1 VAFAAKLS
9 AAIQVGAPV
18 ARTRFAL
25 IPYSL
30 VLHPSLRNKVPKIQ
44 RAILSVT
51 DKTGLVEF
59 AQKLAT
65 LKVELVSTGG
75 TAKLLREAGI
85 TVKDIS
91 DLTGFPEMMDGRVK
105 TLHPKV
111 HGGILHIRGN
121 AGHVAAAKEHGI
133 QPIDMVVVNL
143 YAFEK
148 TASKPGVHFDEVIE
162 NIDIGG
168 PSMVRS
174 AAKNFRDVA
183 IVTSPSDYPA
193 IAQEMSSS
201 GGELALPT
209 RWRLAQKAFATTAA
223 YDSAI
228 AATLGSTSLNG
239 DSKDFQ
245 LPQTGTP
252 VGADFPSVLRFSL
265 NKAMD
270 LRYGENP
277 HQRAAMYSDG
287 SDAGVANGKQLQGKE
302 LSFNNIVDLQ
312 AAWDLA
318 QEFEETACA
327 IIKHTN
333 PSGCSTGK
341 TLVEAYMRA
350 KETDPVSAFGGVI
363 GVNRVIDGA
372 AAEEMAK
379 LFVEAIAAPGYSPE
393 AKEKFAAKKNLRLV
407 EVKPSA
413 QKFAMKQVSGGMLV
427 QDADV
432 RPLTQADLKVATT
445 RQPTPEEMRALLF
458 AWKVCKHVKS
468 NAIVYAR
475 DGQTVGVGAGQMS
488 RVDSC
493 KIGAMKAILPL
504 QGTVAASD
512 AFFPFPDGV
521 EEIAKAG
528 ATAII
533 QPGGSMRDH
542 EVIDAANRL
551 GLAMVLTG
559 VRHFRH

>member
-1 VAFAAKLS
+1 MS
-9 AAIQVGAPV
+9 PG
-18 ARTRFAL
+18 
-25 IPYSL
+25 
-30 VLHPSLRNKVPKIQ
+30 KIQ

-59 AQKLAT
+59 ARKLSG
-65 LKVELVSTGG
+65 LGVELISTGG
-75 TAKLLREAGI
+75 TAKLLRDSGI
-85 TVKDIS
+85 AVKDIS
-91 DLTGFPEMMDGRVK
+91 ELTGFPEMLDGRVK

-111 HGGILHIRGN
+111 HGGILHRREN
-121 AGHVAAAKEHGI
+121 PAHRAAVAEHGI
-133 QPIDMVVVNL
+133 LPIDMVVVNL

-148 TASKPGVHFDEVIE
+148 TAAKPNVIFDDLIE

-168 PSMVRS
+168 PSMIRS
-174 AAKNFRDVA
+174 AAKNFQDVA
-183 IVTSPSDYPA
+183 VVTSPADYDQ
-193 IAQEMSSS
+193 IAEELAGS
-201 GGELALPT
+201 GGQLSSPT

-228 AATLGSTSLNG
+228 ASTLERVSANG
-239 DSKDFQ
+239 RFEFHEETGF
-245 LPQTGTP
+245 PQN
-252 VGADFPSVLRFSL
+252 LRLSF
-265 NKAMD
+265 KKVTD

-277 HQRAAMYSDG
+277 HQKAAMYSDG
-287 SDAGVANGKQLQGKE
+287 SGKGVANGRQIQGKE
-302 LSFNNIVDLQ
+302 LSYNNIVDLE

-318 QEFEETACA
+318 QEFDEPVCA

-333 PSGCSTGK
+333 PAGTATGA
-341 TLVEAYMRA
+341 TLAEAYKKA
-350 KETDPVSAFGGVI
+350 LECDPVSTFGGVI
-363 GVNRVIDGA
+363 GVNRPVNGD

-379 LFVEAIAAPGYSPE
+379 LFLEVIAAPSFDE
-393 AKEKFAAKKNLRLV
+393 AARAQFASKKNLRLV
-407 EVKPSA
+407 EVNDA
-413 QKFAMKQVSGGMLV
+413 RQKWVLKNVSGGILV
-427 QDADV
+427 QDADAHS
-432 RPLTQADLKVATT
+432 LTESDLKVVTK
-445 RQPTPEEMRALLF
+445 RRPTPEEKRALLF

-493 KIGAMKAILPL
+493 KIGAMKAVLPL
-504 QGTVAASD
+504 KGTVAASD

-533 QPGGSMRDH
+533 QPGGSVRDP
-542 EVIDAANRL
+542 EVIEAADRL
-551 GLAMVLTG
+551 GLAMIFTG